1 MMVIGLL
8 LILGQL
14 VLLNVEEELKLN
26 RDNVFHQKIKEK
38 LAWVKR
44 F

>member
-14 VLLNVEEELKLN
+14 VLLNAEEELKHN
-26 RDNVFHQKIKEK
+26 RDNVFLQKIKEK
-38 LAWVKR
+38 LAWVKK